1 VNAQPASQRH
11 LNLAIQVKLALAFGL
26 IWIALGPLSAYLTYH
41 YVYSDLFAAEARRLV
56 AHQRI
61 VAGLLE
67 NRRQALQES
76 IQLLARNRTMRLFLL
91 AHRLAEEA
99 PASAAGTYNEAAVAA
114 EIEPFATGR
123 RRRWLRVTNLAGNVL
138 IEAGTSPV
146 TTTRTVPSPWLLLRP
161 GSTWTRLT
169 GIPALTAAAPVF
181 SPTETGS
188 MLGYVVAIEPL
199 DDDLVLWLKGNT
211 GLEYAITELDGTVL
225 LSTTAALSGRV
236 ALPEGGIV
244 GVAIQQGDHLI
255 SGTEEAAAGVVFL
268 SATSA
273 APLKS
278 SARDEAR
285 RVVLTTGALGLLP
298 LTVMLLAGR
307 HLIRPLTTLTEKM
320 AAYTGHPPA
329 SLPRDQVTAIEA
341 TFDEMVAVISDRETR
356 LSETANRLQAI
367 SATALDAQITIDQ
380 RGRILSL
387 NPAAEKM
394 LGYAAA
400 ELAGKNVKVL
410 LPPPFREQHDGYL
423 EAYLRTGRRRMIGRT
438 VEVRAVRASG
448 EEFPCELAISEVRL
462 ANGERL
468 FHSSLHDLTARK
480 QSEEKLRRLV
490 RGVEAAAEVIVMT
503 DPAGRI
509 FYVNPAF
516 TAVTGYQP
524 AEAMGHT
531 PRLLK
536 SGMHPASFYK
546 ALWETILRGEV
557 WTGEVTNRRKDGTL
571 YEAAVTIAPV
581 LDNEGRQDGFVA
593 LQADIT
599 ERKHTEEALERLTA
613 MLMDQTD
620 ELRRSNEE
628 LQQFA
633 YIASHDLQEPV
644 RMVKN
649 FTELLERRYGDR
661 LDDSGREFIGFAID
675 GARRM
680 QRLIQDLLEYSR
692 VGTHGREPSPI
703 ATEEVLMGVLA
714 NLKIAIDESAAA
726 ITHGPLPEVMADE
739 SQIFQLLQ
747 NLVAN
752 AIKFRGPSAPQVH
765 IEAERQGD
773 HWLFAVRDNGIGI
786 DPAQYGRVFQVFQR
800 LHSRDE
806 YPGSGIGL
814 AVCKR
819 IVQRHGGQIWVESQP
834 GAGSTFYFTLPV
846 AGPPAAPA
854 TVVAGQDAG
863 SPTTTAT
870 EA

>member
-1 VNAQPASQRH
+1 MNAQPASQRH

-26 IWIALGPLSAYLTYH
+26 IWIALGPLSAYLTYQ
-41 YVYSDLFAAEARRLV
+41 YVYSDLFAVEARRLV

-199 DDDLVLWLKGNT
+199 DDDLVLWLKSNT

-225 LSTTAALSGRV
+225 LSTTAALSGRF

-387 NPAAEKM
+387 NPAGEKM

-400 ELAGKNVKVL
+400 ELEGKNVKVL

-531 PRLLK
+531 ARLLK

-703 ATEEVLMGVLA
+703 ATQEVLMGVLA

-739 SQIFQLLQ
+739 SQILQLLQ

-765 IEAERQGD
+765 IEAGRQGD

>member
-1 VNAQPASQRH
+1 
-11 LNLAIQVKLALAFGL
+11 
-26 IWIALGPLSAYLTYH
+26 
-41 YVYSDLFAAEARRLV
+41 
-56 AHQRI
+56 
-61 VAGLLE
+61 
-67 NRRQALQES
+67 
-76 IQLLARNRTMRLFLL
+76 
-91 AHRLAEEA
+91 
-99 PASAAGTYNEAAVAA
+99 
-114 EIEPFATGR
+114 
-123 RRRWLRVTNLAGNVL
+123 
-138 IEAGTSPV
+138 
-146 TTTRTVPSPWLLLRP
+146 
-161 GSTWTRLT
+161 
-169 GIPALTAAAPVF
+169 
-181 SPTETGS
+181 
-188 MLGYVVAIEPL
+188 
-199 DDDLVLWLKGNT
+199 
-211 GLEYAITELDGTVL
+211 
-225 LSTTAALSGRV
+225 
-236 ALPEGGIV
+236 
-244 GVAIQQGDHLI
+244 
-255 SGTEEAAAGVVFL
+255 
-268 SATSA
+268 
-273 APLKS
+273 
-278 SARDEAR
+278 
-285 RVVLTTGALGLLP
+285 
-298 LTVMLLAGR
+298 
-307 HLIRPLTTLTEKM
+307 
-320 AAYTGHPPA
+320 
-329 SLPRDQVTAIEA
+329 
-341 TFDEMVAVISDRETR
+341 
-356 LSETANRLQAI
+356 
-367 SATALDAQITIDQ
+367 
-380 RGRILSL
+380 
-387 NPAAEKM
+387 
-394 LGYAAA
+394 
-400 ELAGKNVKVL
+400 
-410 LPPPFREQHDGYL
+410 
-423 EAYLRTGRRRMIGRT
+423 
-438 VEVRAVRASG
+438 
-448 EEFPCELAISEVRL
+448 
-462 ANGERL
+462 
-468 FHSSLHDLTARK
+468 
-480 QSEEKLRRLV
+480 
-490 RGVEAAAEVIVMT
+490 
-503 DPAGRI
+503 
-509 FYVNPAF
+509 
-516 TAVTGYQP
+516 
-524 AEAMGHT
+524 
-531 PRLLK
+531 
-536 SGMHPASFYK
+536 MHPASFYK

-703 ATEEVLMGVLA
+703 ATQEVLMGVLA

-739 SQIFQLLQ
+739 SQILQLLQ

-765 IEAERQGD
+765 IEAGRQGD

>member
-1 VNAQPASQRH
+1 
-11 LNLAIQVKLALAFGL
+11 
-26 IWIALGPLSAYLTYH
+26 
-41 YVYSDLFAAEARRLV
+41 
-56 AHQRI
+56 
-61 VAGLLE
+61 
-67 NRRQALQES
+67 
-76 IQLLARNRTMRLFLL
+76 
-91 AHRLAEEA
+91 
-99 PASAAGTYNEAAVAA
+99 
-114 EIEPFATGR
+114 
-123 RRRWLRVTNLAGNVL
+123 
-138 IEAGTSPV
+138 
-146 TTTRTVPSPWLLLRP
+146 
-161 GSTWTRLT
+161 
-169 GIPALTAAAPVF
+169 
-181 SPTETGS
+181 

-244 GVAIQQGDHLI
+244 GVAIQQGDLLI

-387 NPAAEKM
+387 NPAGEKM

>member
-1 VNAQPASQRH
+1 MNAQPASQRH

-26 IWIALGPLSAYLTYH
+26 IWIALGPLSAYLTYQ

-199 DDDLVLWLKGNT
+199 DDDLVLWLKSNT

-387 NPAAEKM
+387 NPAGEKM

-765 IEAERQGD
+765 IEAGRQGD